1 MKRQKV
7 RARVSETKETDGDE
21 DEVDVTQDEDKVY
34 FYAEVTRHSILLLL
48 QCLEKAT
55 KHALQHCTDL
65 NACTVYLYI
74 FSDGG
79 DAMAGLSAFDHIRN
93 NRVPVTTVADG
104 FVASAATFL
113 LLGGAYPVAMQHST
127 VLIHQLTT
135 GFWGKYADLIDEM
148 HNSESL
154 MRTISSIYAEHTKL
168 SKPTLDGL
176 LSKEKNM
183 SAEECL
189 RMGFVRELW

>member
-1 MKRQKV
+1 MKRNV
-7 RARVSETKETDGDE
+7 RPRVSEPKEDDE
-21 DEVDVTQDEDKVY
+21 EPDPVDVTQDEDTVY
-34 FYAEVTRHSILLLL
+34 FYAEVSRHSVLLLC
-48 QCLEKAT
+48 QALEKAT
-55 KHALQHCTDL
+55 RHALQHCTRVDD
-65 NACTVYLYI
+65 CTVYLYI

-113 LLGGAYPVAMQHST
+113 LLGGAYPVAMKHST

-154 MRTISSIYAEHTKL
+154 MRTISGIYAEHTKL
-168 SKPTLDGL
+168 SKRTLDGL
-176 LSKEKNM
+176 LCKEKNM

-189 RMGFVRELW
+189 SMGFVQELW